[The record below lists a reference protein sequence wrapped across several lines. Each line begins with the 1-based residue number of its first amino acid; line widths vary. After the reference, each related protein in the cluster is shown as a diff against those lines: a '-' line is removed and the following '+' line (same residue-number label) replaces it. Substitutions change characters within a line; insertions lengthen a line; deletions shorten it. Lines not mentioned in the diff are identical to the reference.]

1 MKNFYKR
8 FLLVH
13 LLVTFMLFV
22 TWLAGESIKGH
33 SGPMSAV
40 YYVLHIFPGSVIFM
54 LITFEWLVRNQGKLI
69 RTQGMPLYLWIN
81 RNLHRAYYLI
91 LLALP
96 LTGILVFFDFVEAR
110 PFYKIHSTL
119 FNLLMLLITINLASM
134 ALGSFSGKNSPTSA
148 SDNDLGCFWVVRIPN
163 IFSGNSFDTHLKRFV
178 NGTYWNFGRNKW
190 LLFQVTIYPEWND
203 ALRGDLSLI

>member
-1 MKNFYKR
+1 MKTFYKK

-22 TWLAGESIKGH
+22 TWLAGESIKDE

-40 YYVLHIFPGSVIFM
+40 YYVLHIFPGSLIFM

-69 RTQGMPLYLWIN
+69 RTQGMPLHLWIN

-110 PFYKIHSTL
+110 PFYMIHSTL
-119 FNLLMLLITINLASM
+119 FNLLMLLIGINLVSM
-134 ALGSFSGKNSPTSA
+134 TLGWLT
-148 SDNDLGCFWVVRIPN
+148 D
-163 IFSGNSFDTHLKRFV
+163 
-178 NGTYWNFGRNKW
+178 RN
-190 LLFQVTIYPEWND
+190 PH
-203 ALRGDLSLI
+203 

>member
-1 MKNFYKR
+1 
-8 FLLVH
+8 
-13 LLVTFMLFV
+13 MLFV
-22 TWLAGESIKGH
+22 TWLAGASIKEQ

-69 RTQGMPLYLWIN
+69 RTQGMPMHLWIN

-110 PFYKIHSTL
+110 PFYKIHSHY
-119 FNLLMLLITINLASM
+119 LI
-134 ALGSFSGKNSPTSA
+134 
-148 SDNDLGCFWVVRIPN
+148 C
-163 IFSGNSFDTHLKRFV
+163 
-178 NGTYWNFGRNKW
+178 
-190 LLFQVTIYPEWND
+190 
-203 ALRGDLSLI
+203 

>member
-1 MKNFYKR
+1 MKTFYKK

-22 TWLAGESIKGH
+22 TWLAGESIKDE

-40 YYVLHIFPGSVIFM
+40 YYVLHIFPGSLIFM

-69 RTQGMPLYLWIN
+69 RTQGMPLHLWIN

-110 PFYKIHSTL
+110 PFYMIHSTL
-119 FNLLMLLITINLASM
+119 FNLLMLLIGINLASM
-134 ALGSFSGKNSPTSA
+134 ALGWLT
-148 SDNDLGCFWVVRIPN
+148 D
-163 IFSGNSFDTHLKRFV
+163 
-178 NGTYWNFGRNKW
+178 RN
-190 LLFQVTIYPEWND
+190 
-203 ALRGDLSLI
+203 AH

>member
-1 MKNFYKR
+1 MKTFYKK

-22 TWLAGESIKGH
+22 TWLAGESIKDE

-69 RTQGMPLYLWIN
+69 RTQGMPLHLWIN

-110 PFYKIHSTL
+110 LFYNIHSTL
-119 FNLLMLLITINLASM
+119 FNLLMLLIGINLVSM
-134 ALGSFSGKNSPTSA
+134 TLGWLT
-148 SDNDLGCFWVVRIPN
+148 D
-163 IFSGNSFDTHLKRFV
+163 
-178 NGTYWNFGRNKW
+178 RN
-190 LLFQVTIYPEWND
+190 PH
-203 ALRGDLSLI
+203 

>member
-1 MKNFYKR
+1 MKTFYKK

-13 LLVTFMLFV
+13 LLVIFMLFV
-22 TWLAGESIKGH
+22 TWLAGASIKEQ

-69 RTQGMPLYLWIN
+69 RTQGMPMHLWIN

-119 FNLLMLLITINLASM
+119 FNLLMLIIGINLVSM
-134 ALGSFSGKNSPTSA
+134 ALGWLSDKNA
-148 SDNDLGCFWVVRIPN
+148 
-163 IFSGNSFDTHLKRFV
+163 H
-178 NGTYWNFGRNKW
+178 
-190 LLFQVTIYPEWND
+190 
-203 ALRGDLSLI
+203 